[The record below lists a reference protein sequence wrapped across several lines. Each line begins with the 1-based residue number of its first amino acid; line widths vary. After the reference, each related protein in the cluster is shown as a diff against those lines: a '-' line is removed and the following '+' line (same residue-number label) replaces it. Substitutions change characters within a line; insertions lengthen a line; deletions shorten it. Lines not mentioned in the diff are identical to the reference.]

1 MNLPTLGLELCPRN
15 LRPRASSQSS
25 STIRPTLVDTCA
37 SQSLKIFCN
46 RVASKCL
53 YHKSNDGMP
62 SYGQETVIA
71 PAQDG
76 LSLAEKCLIELS
88 FSTRILTII
97 PPRIPRLA
105 FRRAYLTAW
114 RGNINS
120 CVTSMRDDIPLC
132 SPISTYLCGVALILC
147 LSIHGCR
154 VFSFLAVILFLVA
167 FLFCRY
173 VWY

>member
-1 MNLPTLGLELCPRN
+1 
-15 LRPRASSQSS
+15 
-25 STIRPTLVDTCA
+25 
-37 SQSLKIFCN
+37 
-46 RVASKCL
+46 
-53 YHKSNDGMP
+53 MP

-76 LSLAEKCLIELS
+76 LSLAEKCLIDLS

-105 FRRAYLTAW
+105 SRRAYLTAW

-147 LSIHGCR
+147 LSIYVCR
-154 VFSFLAVILFLVA
+154 VFSFLAVILFLCRIS
-167 FLFCRY
+167 FLSLCLVLRSLMMRKRTYLDLCQMPFAMA
-173 VWY
+173 V

>member
-1 MNLPTLGLELCPRN
+1 
-15 LRPRASSQSS
+15 
-25 STIRPTLVDTCA
+25 
-37 SQSLKIFCN
+37 
-46 RVASKCL
+46 
-53 YHKSNDGMP
+53 MP
-62 SYGQETVIA
+62 SYGQETVLT

-76 LSLAEKCLIELS
+76 LSLAEKCLIDLS

-147 LSIHGCR
+147 LSVYGCR
-154 VFSFLAVILFLVA
+154 VFSFLAVILFLCRIS
-167 FLFCRY
+167 FLSICLVLRSLTMQRRTYLGLCQMRFAMA
-173 VWY
+173 V